1 MTTAEIVRERAVS
14 LAEAGAPTD
23 QAVSE
28 LLESSGDRR
37 VAVVLAEQELLAE
50 LDANRSD
57 VLSRAVEL
65 LDRVLERMPSD

>member
-1 MTTAEIVRERAVS
+1 MTTAEIVRERALS
-14 LAEAGAPTD
+14 LAQAGAPTD
-23 QAVSE
+23 QAVME

-50 LDANRSD
+50 LDATRSEVID
-57 VLSRAVEL
+57 RAVEL

>member
-1 MTTAEIVRERAVS
+1 MTTAEIVRERALS
-14 LAEAGAPTD
+14 LAEARAPTD
-23 QAVSE
+23 QAVAE

-50 LDANRSD
+50 LDSARSD

-65 LDRVLERMPSD
+65 LNRVLERMPSD

>member
-1 MTTAEIVRERAVS
+1 MTTAEIVRERALS
-14 LAEAGAPTD
+14 LAQAGAPTD
-23 QAVSE
+23 QAVME

-50 LDANRSD
+50 LDATRSD
-57 VLSRAVEL
+57 VIDRAVEL